1 MHNLSEKIAGILK
14 KKKAFWII
22 AVLFVLILEVFIFN
36 YRFWESLTYTEI
48 PIERFGNGSGL
59 KQVAEDTFEVISTE
73 DAYIELDDVNAEVKN
88 IFIDLSETASSNYQ
102 NAYIPVRLAATDEA
116 NAIYREFSQVNIVDG
131 ITESN
136 YFRLYLSGETEKIKI
151 SVDLPVGAE
160 FCVSD
165 ITLNASRPMC
175 IHPLRILCF
184 LLLILLYRVFRSK
197 SPIYKNLLNFKDK
210 YQKRLIL
217 SILGLNVAAILIVSM
232 AILPWRAWS
241 NTNWPAD
248 IEYEK
253 LTDALLDGHFY
264 LNEEPSETLKQMDNP
279 YDPQLRDRL
288 HQESGETYLVDYA
301 YFNGKYYCYFGIVP
315 ALLFFVPFK
324 LLFGVHLP
332 TWMMVVSCALLFCP
346 VSFVF
351 IYSLLNKYFKK
362 TSLGIYLILSSVFI
376 AMSSIVYLA
385 FFATVYSVPIILA
398 LLFGVLG
405 LTFWIR
411 AGGQKIKKIYLV
423 LGSLCIA
430 LIIGCRPQL
439 AIILFFAFPI
449 FWNEIK
455 ERKFFSVK
463 GLGNTFCVIVPFIFV
478 GLGVMYYNF
487 ARFGSVFDFGANSNL
502 TGNDM
507 THRGFVLARNWLG
520 VFEYLFQPLN
530 IASRFPFLQVIGNN
544 LQTDYQGYVSYE
556 PLFGGFFWFNP
567 ICIAAIWGMRYFG
580 KLKQKR
586 VLGLSLSSF
595 ASAAILIL
603 LTVQMSGLTQRYM
616 SDFGWFMGIGTV
628 LVLAFLNEYYCGEYR
643 LHNFYLKTV
652 IILAIITIFLNYFNI
667 FILERYGSMISTN
680 PRTLFWVKYVF
691 FTI

>member
-1 MHNLSEKIAGILK
+1 MHNKIELIRKAFK
-14 KKKAFWII
+14 SKYAFWII
-22 AVLFVLILEVFIFN
+22 TVAVVFILEIFVFNF
-36 YRFWESLTYTEI
+36 RFWESLSFTEVS
-48 PIERFGNGSGL
+48 IENFTNSPGL
-59 KQVAEDTFEVISTE
+59 KKTGENTFKIIDSE
-73 DAYIELDDVNAEVKN
+73 DAYFEITDINVEVKN
-88 IFIDLSETASSNYQ
+88 IFLDFSETPSSGFQ
-102 NAYIPVRLAATDEA
+102 KGYIPLRLSATDEA
-116 NAIYREFSQVNIVDG
+116 NAIYREFSQVNIVEG

-136 YFRLYLSGETEKIKI
+136 YFRLYLSGKTEKIKI

-184 LLLILLYRVFRSK
+184 LLLILLYRVFRAK
-197 SPIYKNLLNFKDK
+197 SPIYKSLLNFKDK

-217 SILGLNVAAILIVSM
+217 SILGLNVAAIFIVSM

-241 NTNWPAD
+241 NTDWPAD

-279 YDPQLRDRL
+279 YDTQLRDRL
-288 HQESGETYLVDYA
+288 HQESGETFLVDYA
-301 YFNGKYYCYFGIVP
+301 YFSGKYYCYFGIVP

-332 TWMMVVSCALLFCP
+332 TWMMVVSCTLLYCP
-346 VSFVF
+346 VSFIF

-362 TSLGIYLILSSVFI
+362 TSLGVYLILSSVFI
-376 AMSSIVYLA
+376 AVSSIVYLA

-411 AGGQKIKKIYLV
+411 AGGAKIKKIYLV

-439 AIILFFAFPI
+439 AIVLLFAFPI

-463 GLGNTFCVIVPFIFV
+463 GLGNTLCVIAPFVFV

-487 ARFGSVFDFGANSNL
+487 ARFGSVFDFGANYNL

-544 LQTDYQGYVSYE
+544 LQMDYQGYVSYE
-556 PLFGGFFWFNP
+556 PLFGGFLWINP

-580 KLKQKR
+580 KLKQKH
-586 VLGLSLSSF
+586 VLGLCLSSF

-603 LTVQMSGLTQRYM
+603 LTIQMSGLTQRYM

-628 LVLAFLNEYYCGEYR
+628 LVLAFLNEYYYGEHR